1 MAPEMQAM
9 LNDSLSILMLRQRA
23 SAPPML
29 PAVYIEV
36 QLICAYYSKAF
47 HFAKLTI
54 TGILM
59 IVMRPKTKRK
69 TLMREK

>member
-1 MAPEMQAM
+1 
-9 LNDSLSILMLRQRA
+9 
-23 SAPPML
+23 ML

-59 IVMRPKTKRK
+59 TVMRPKTKRK